1 MVLVTSVDEKGTPNI
16 VTLAWAG
23 VVCSDPPTI
32 GLGIRPNRHS
42 HGLIEQSKEF
52 VVNIPSLSILKETDY
67 CGRVSGRDHNKFE
80 ETKLTPEPASKV
92 KAPLIKECPVN
103 LECVLEQTVKVGSH
117 DLFLGRVV
125 AVHVEQALLD
135 ANGHIDYAKAQP
147 FVYNQGEY
155 WNLGKKMEVA

>member
-42 HGLIEQSKEF
+42 YGLIEQSKEF
-52 VVNIPSLSILKETDY
+52 VVNIPSLSILNETNY

-92 KAPLIKECPVN
+92 KAPLIKECPIN
-103 LECVLEQTVKVGSH
+103 LECVLQQIVKVGSH
-117 DLFLGRVV
+117 DLFLGRVI
-125 AVHVEQALLD
+125 AVHVEQTMID
-135 ANGHIDYAKAQP
+135 VNGRIDYSKARP

-155 WNLGKKMEVA
+155 WKLGKKMELS